1 MVKHGS
7 SSYKSKLDV
16 VNCSPVFLES
26 FTVAVTGIEYDYVVV
41 SRFRSE

>member
-7 SSYKSKLDV
+7 TSYKSKFDV
-16 VNCSPVFLES
+16 VNCSPVFFGS
-26 FTVAVTGIEYDYVVV
+26 FTVAFTGIEYDYVVV